1 MSEYID
7 ISLVI
12 IGESTGD
19 DLYRRIMLEVSKA
32 DDTIVSMSHPIGTNT
47 IEVSAYWNQS
57 EFYEKIESIKTISGV
72 KDIKILN
79 QRKAVQR
86 HNIECIKIS
95 EEATWIKESEPL
107 GVITRA
113 KDSRNYYEALSLS
126 CSYFQSF
133 GKKIMLW
140 DSQKTG
146 TPISN
151 KKMKTVDSI
160 ICELYTR
167 NLIDKTTYDKMN
179 EVRQLRNN
187 FQHDGLAFKLSSSQ
201 AQDAETKIIKALD
214 CVKTLLTNY
223 RSVIDK
229 LKK

>member
-12 IGESTGD
+12 IGESTDD

-32 DDTIVSMSHPIGTNT
+32 DDTIVSVFHPIGANT
-47 IEVSAYWNQS
+47 IEVSAHWNQS
-57 EFYEKIESIKTISGV
+57 EFDEKIERIKKIPGV

-86 HNIECIKIS
+86 HNFERIKIS
-95 EEATWIKESEPL
+95 EEASWIKESEPL

-113 KDSRNYYEALSLS
+113 KDSRNYYDALSLS
-126 CSYFQSF
+126 CSFFQSF
-133 GKKIMLW
+133 GQKILLW

-146 TPISN
+146 NPISN
-151 KKMKTVDSI
+151 NKLKTVDSI
-160 ICELYTR
+160 TCELYTR
-167 NLIDKTTYDKMN
+167 SLIDKMTYDKMN
-179 EVRQLRNN
+179 EVRQLRND

-214 CVKTLLTNY
+214 CVETLITNY
-223 RSVIDK
+223 RNVT
-229 LKK
+229 